1 MENIGKYFWEC
12 SKIMVASGAVAG
24 SMMQDIPIGKII
36 MAVVLAAMSAILAN
50 VIDSF
55 SGDDDPL

>member
-1 MENIGKYFWEC
+1 
-12 SKIMVASGAVAG
+12 MVASGAVAG
-24 SMMQDIPIGKII
+24 SMMQNVPIGKII
-36 MAVVLAAMSAILAN
+36 LAVVLAGMSAILAN